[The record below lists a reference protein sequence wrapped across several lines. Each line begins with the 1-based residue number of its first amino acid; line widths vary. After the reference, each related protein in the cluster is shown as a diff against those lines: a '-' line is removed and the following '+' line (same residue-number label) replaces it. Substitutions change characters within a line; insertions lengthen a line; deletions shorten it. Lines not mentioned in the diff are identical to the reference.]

1 MNELLQKHGC
11 SNVFTVP
18 EGLKEL
24 MSDIT
29 REVLR
34 WQPAKLLDFIAN
46 YLSALLITRE
56 HGIMAVK
63 ILDDLC
69 DCRPTVSEHLLQLG
83 MEKEE
88 ADELAN
94 IIKNEIEGHQPVE
107 GKEKVKETA
116 ILKKVLARYPLDE
129 EMSAKVCQVARNA
142 YRDYWY
148 RKNMMKKGIK
158 MQPEE
163 AWQKAAT
170 NTLELYKKTKP
181 SISELQRAT
190 VKIQAAYRGYHVR
203 RNVLKHLMPQ
213 QKKKKPGRKVEMPGP
228 PLDIATSREID
239 LGPVINIRIKEDD
252 VGGMFDEENKKK
264 LGLNYDPTRTIT
276 QIDDDEFL
284 KEKTA
289 KHVGGFGD
297 TPKGP
302 KFQVLEATLS
312 KPSFTATEE
321 VSVMSDRDKDGKPIP
336 DIYPIT
342 HPRISFAEAPPMIIK
357 TPDEDYL
364 EVPEML
370 DDQGLEPLVIPP
382 GAFEIPEELIEDS
395 IIASAR
401 TVEDEE

>member
-34 WQPAKLLDFIAN
+34 WQPAKMLDFIAN

-83 MEKEE
+83 LEQSE
-88 ADELAN
+88 ADELAT

-116 ILKKVLARYPLDE
+116 ILKKVLGRYPLDE

-158 MQPEE
+158 LQQEE
-163 AWQKAAT
+163 AWQKAAN

-213 QKKKKPGRKVEMPGP
+213 PKKKKPSRKVEMPGP

-252 VGGMFDEENKKK
+252 VGGMFDAENKKK
-264 LGLNYDPTRTIT
+264 LGLNYDPTKTIT
-276 QIDDDEFL
+276 HAEDDDFL
-284 KEKTA
+284 KEKKT

-297 TPKGP
+297 LPPKGP

-312 KPSFTATEE
+312 KPSFTATEDISLASE
-321 VSVMSDRDKDGKPIP
+321 REKDKPIP
-336 DIYPIT
+336 DAYPT
-342 HPRISFAEAPPMIIK
+342 HPRISFAEAPPLIIK
-357 TPDEDYL
+357 TSDEDVL

-370 DDQGLEPLVIPP
+370 DGQTEPLVIPP
-382 GAFEIPEELIEDS
+382 GSFEIPEELIGEYL
-395 IIASAR
+395 
-401 TVEDEE
+401 